1 MEKDK
6 RVVSLEK
13 QLREEK
19 VARNRAE
26 KERKELRTSWMQ
38 NNTKFETLKADFN
51 YCQERVE
58 QQTFQ
63 WLIQLCMLKCRS

>member
-1 MEKDK
+1 
-6 RVVSLEK
+6 
-13 QLREEK
+13 
-19 VARNRAE
+19 
-26 KERKELRTSWMQ
+26 MQ

-51 YCQERVE
+51 YCQQRVE